1 MSGTNIF
8 NSGSDKK
15 SDDQFKE
22 KVDVQSKAILT
33 VTQRQKDLE
42 SSVDIINEKLE
53 MLDHNS
59 VSNYKKVNT
68 DLKNIRDEIHDIKEE
83 VRKIQEFNAKVVK
96 QIKMM
101 AGSDEV
107 AKLEKY
113 IDLWNPMDFVTRE
126 ELEKSNKQTVEVLRE
141 IVGSF
146 LTEDKAKSKVNNKE
160 DKNN

>member
-8 NSGSDKK
+8 NSSDKK
-15 SDDQFKE
+15 SDEMFKE

-42 SSVDIINEKLE
+42 SSLDIVSEKLE

-59 VSNYKKVNT
+59 VSNSKKTNN
-68 DLKNIRDEIHDIKEE
+68 DIKNIRDEIHDIKQEI
-83 VRKIQEFNAKVVK
+83 KQIQEFNAKVVK
-96 QIKMM
+96 QVKMM

-126 ELEKSNKQTVEVLRE
+126 ELEKSNKQTVDVLRE
-141 IVGSF
+141 IVESF
-146 LTEDKAKSKVNNKE
+146 LKGDSSKNNKE
-160 DKNN
+160 KDKK